1 MDYDGDGSTSWCW
14 RVLDLTASCSL
25 PPNDRVMCNTLTALA
40 AWQCASHIHILY
52 MHIWHLSDLD
62 KIAKVCHLPQDVDE
76 LARTDEPDTLRCKW
90 RRASRHHLSLLTL
103 PSVTVALWP
112 TQTVHA
118 KSALTTDMRA
128 GPASMHLSRQ
138 HSPLDNCTPLPQ
150 SCTSHYCI
158 PRNDYACRAVSLA

>member
-1 MDYDGDGSTSWCW
+1 MGWGEMDYDGDGSTSWCW

-90 RRASRHHLSLLTL
+90 RHPSPLLFHFCC
-103 PSVTVALWP
+103 TVAH
-112 TQTVHA
+112 TD
-118 KSALTTDMRA
+118 SACKISA
-128 GPASMHLSRQ
+128 Y
-138 HSPLDNCTPLPQ
+138 N
-150 SCTSHYCI
+150 
-158 PRNDYACRAVSLA
+158 